1 MPQATFTNMI
11 SISMKKF
18 KSFLTMSPADRK
30 QIIDRVFSLEAINIV
45 FEKIK
50 KDMRELGA
58 SINADNS
65 TVYSLNQ
72 TVQNA
77 NTELIRL
84 QEKNMTE
91 DNKEKIEENKKEN

>member
-72 TVQNA
+72 TV
-77 NTELIRL
+77 
-84 QEKNMTE
+84 
-91 DNKEKIEENKKEN
+91 